1 MAVDAAYCEMSF
13 STPGGTSAAG
23 DVYDAGTA
31 DEADDTGGARMVQA
45 QRLMPRRQAQL
56 RKLTPRGRG
65 GRGLECRLAAPAELV
80 VAALV
85 DERRLKEFCQ
95 KYATVKQFITTWLDY
110 FERSTTLSRAW

>member
-13 STPGGTSAAG
+13 CTPGGTSAAG
-23 DVYDAGTA
+23 DVYDAGAA
-31 DEADDTGGARMVQA
+31 DEADDTGGGARMVQA

-65 GRGLECRLAAPAELV
+65 GCGLECRLAAPAELV

-85 DERRLKEFCQ
+85 DERRPKEFCQ
-95 KYATVKQFITTWLDY
+95 KYATVKQFITTWLD
-110 FERSTTLSRAW
+110 LSARLL